1 MTGPHGPDALIG
13 LPRNYLRPCLLLLVA
28 EGTSHGYDLLDGVRA
43 LGLGK
48 VDPGGLYRC
57 LRALDEDGLV
67 RSAWQPSSRGP
78 ARRIYTLTAEGQ
90 DWLDAMAGSLA
101 EVHRVL
107 SMYRRRYVRLND
119 EIRLNDDVRLS
130 EAVRLSEELL
140 PTDDVR
146 PDDEQ
151 NLRT

>member
-1 MTGPHGPDALIG
+1 VSAPLGADSLIG

-67 RSAWQPSSRGP
+67 RSSWQPSSRGP
-78 ARRIYTLTAEGQ
+78 ARRIYSLTEEGR
-90 DWLDAMAGSLA
+90 DWLDAMAASLS

-107 SMYRRRYVRLND
+107 SMYRRRYVRLN
-119 EIRLNDDVRLS
+119 
-130 EAVRLSEELL
+130 EE
-140 PTDDVR
+140 VR
-146 PDDEQ
+146 PDDEVRLGDEQ
-151 NLRT
+151 NLST